1 MFPLPSNRATRLGI
15 NILMLLAAGVALRL
29 CSSVFVPTVIAL
41 LLACV
46 LGPMAVWMHQRLKIR
61 WVLACI
67 TVIFGLIMVNILVTF
82 VLFASVLA
90 QVRNLDAGEIAAGIE
105 QVRKKAESLTGMQFE
120 EGPTADQI
128 QDTVRQ
134 IAPSI
139 VQNTG
144 LLGLEWLLLWFFIL
158 FLVFFM
164 LLEGPVLVRRVVDV
178 FGPSGELKAKAAE
191 VLKETAHQ
199 IRTYIVW
206 RTIINFGLAIVIGL
220 VFQWG
225 GLRQPWTWAVL
236 LAILNYIP
244 YLGPVVAGLPPLMDA
259 FVSTEFHWLLILIA
273 IYWAIIILEGYLIVP
288 LVMGR
293 SMDLNAVTVMLACL
307 FWQLVWGMTG
317 LFLAMPIMAGVK
329 SVCMHVPGWRPWA
342 NLMSAEEIDVKSE
355 GVADA
360 ITDDASP
367 TDAMLNA
374 PPASPNGEAE
384 RAAAERALQP

>member
-1 MFPLPSNRATRLGI
+1 
-15 NILMLLAAGVALRL
+15 V
-29 CSSVFVPTVIAL
+29 
-41 LLACV
+41 
-46 LGPMAVWMHQRLKIR
+46 Q
-61 WVLACI
+61 
-67 TVIFGLIMVNILVTF
+67 
-82 VLFASVLA
+82 
-90 QVRNLDAGEIAAGIE
+90 IE
-105 QVRKKAESLTGMQFE
+105 
-120 EGPTADQI
+120 
-128 QDTVRQ
+128 DTVRS

-139 VQNTG
+139 LQNTG
-144 LLGLEWLLLWFFIL
+144 LLGLEWLFLWFFIL
-158 FLVFFM
+158 FLLFFM

-206 RTIINFGLAIVIGL
+206 RTIVNFGLAIIVGL

-244 YLGPVVAGLPPLMDA
+244 YLGPFLAGVPPLLDA
-259 FVSTEFHWLLILIA
+259 FVSTEFHWLLILSA
-273 IYWAIIILEGYLIVP
+273 VYWAIIIFEGYLIVP

-307 FWQLVWGMTG
+307 FWELVWGMTG

-367 TDAMLNA
+367 ADAMLNA

-384 RAAAERALQP
+384 RAAKARSLQD